1 MNRKSS
7 QPVISPAWYALSD
20 YLAAGLVWFIFYL
33 YRNRLLGIPSVQE
46 GQLFL
51 NSGFLQGWLMLP
63 ICWVLFYAVI
73 GSYQSLYKK
82 SRLGEFTTTV
92 VASLIGCIAIFFVIL
107 LNDEDKSLAYYYK
120 TFAFFVLSQ
129 IGISFLGRWMILERV
144 KKQLGNGSIKFPSIL
159 VGDAGLAATI
169 YKANAGQLKKD
180 GYHFQG
186 YIAPA
191 PNSLSK
197 SLTYLGTGDQL
208 ENIIDSLQIQL
219 VVLAL
224 ESNKETETEDYLKR
238 LSDKDVEI
246 KMVPSAI
253 SILSG
258 AIRTENVFSP
268 FLNDIHTGLIP
279 AWQQNIKRITDI
291 FVSLTGMILLLPILL
306 YVAIRV
312 KLSSPGPILYRQERI
327 GYKGK
332 PFTMLKFRSMFEDA
346 EQHGPALS
354 SSTDPRITPWG
365 RHMRKW
371 RLDEF
376 PQLWNILRGD
386 MSLVGP
392 RAERQFYIDQIMQ
405 RNPYF
410 KYLLHVKPGL
420 TSWGMVQFGYAENVD
435 EMLERMK
442 YDLLYIENI
451 SLALDLKIML
461 YTIRIIFAGKGK

>member
-1 MNRKSS
+1 MSRTAS
-7 QPVISPAWYALSD
+7 QPVLSSAWYALSD
-20 YLAAGLVWFIFYL
+20 YLAALFVWFIFYL
-33 YRNRLLGIPSVQE
+33 FRNHLLGFPSFQE
-46 GQLFL
+46 GRLIL
-51 NSGFLQGWLMLP
+51 NPGFLQGWLLLP
-63 ICWVLFYAVI
+63 FCWVIFYAVI

-107 LNDEDKSLAYYYK
+107 LNDEDKSLTYYYS
-120 TFAFFVLSQ
+120 TFAFFVVSQ
-129 IGISFLGRWMILERV
+129 LFFSFLGRWLILEKV
-144 KKQLGNGSIKFPSIL
+144 KQQLRRGTVVFPSLL
-159 VGDAGLAATI
+159 VADSGFAASI
-169 YKANAGQLKKD
+169 YKANAAQLRKD

-186 YIAPA
+186 YIAPTA
-191 PNSLSK
+191 NHLSK
-197 SLTYLGTGDQL
+197 SLPFLGSGNEL
-208 ENIIDSLQIQL
+208 EAIIDHYQIKL
-219 VVLAL
+219 VVLAI
-224 ESNKETETEDYLKR
+224 ESRKDADTEYYLKR

-246 KMVPSAI
+246 KITPSAI

-258 AIRTENVFSP
+258 AIRTADIFSP
-268 FLNDIHTGLIP
+268 FLTDIHTGLIP

-291 FVSLTGMILLLPILL
+291 TAGLTGLILLSPFFL
-306 YVAIRV
+306 YIAIRV
-312 KLSSPGPILYRQERI
+312 KLSSPGPVIFRQERI

-332 PFTMLKFRSMFEDA
+332 PFQMLKFRSMFEDA
-346 EQHGPALS
+346 EKSGPALS
-354 SSTDPRITPWG
+354 SSSDPRITKWG
-365 RHMRKW
+365 RTMRKW

-376 PQLWNILRGD
+376 PQLWNILRGE

-420 TSWGMVQFGYAENVD
+420 TSWGMIQFGYAENVD